1 MKLSELMMYLYL
13 NREEEMEARNKR
25 QLDDILQFN
34 SEGDEEE

>member
-1 MKLSELMMYLYL
+1 MKLSGLMMYLYL

-25 QLDDILQFN
+25 QLDDFLQFN